1 MQDSECSE
9 DELMRKGLTELRES
23 LNQLPVNNDVDDDL
37 PNYRK
42 SVESVDSLI
51 GGNLYKGPIFT
62 ASESFTNDVNL
73 LTHLSPTVNGK
84 GVARPVR
91 LKATV
96 SMANGVKER
105 RRREERR
112 VDEILAMKL
121 MDTQERDEFDDE
133 VEQEDFELGGQ
144 NATPGFLALQ
154 ENALVKVSRFQ
165 KVCRAL
171 KLSKIN
177 RLFEHASKQIPK
189 QHKDTKAPVL
199 PNNAVVASYDDEVEV
214 ELKNDIG
221 VPRRGIR
228 HMNWDSLYGLFDEK
242 KRDSGINGVVNS
254 RSSYVKGNVSLSTT
268 FILHITFLHKYSF
281 RVFFIGYQSRK

>member
-73 LTHLSPTVNGK
+73 LTHLSPTDNGK
-84 GVARPVR
+84 AVARPVR